1 MNEKNTDTDRQNQD
15 LARLDG
21 ALDAIARVMKETELM
36 LDEEPKTTAREA
48 LQNIITLLESASLE
62 YQKRRKTVVYELRE
76 AGFEVEF

>member
-36 LDEEPKTTAREA
+36 LHIMLSFCRD
-48 LQNIITLLESASLE
+48 QNSQDLAWRS
-62 YQKRRKTVVYELRE
+62 Q
-76 AGFEVEF
+76 